1 MIRLIREIPG
11 LLGKI
16 LVGTTFVTRAFGDA
30 VLDAEEMGPF
40 LAPNNIPDPQLRLA
54 GAIVLL
60 FAGSLSILAVGYV
73 VDSTRDGE

>member
-1 MIRLIREIPG
+1 MRRLIRAIPG
-11 LLGKI
+11 LLGKL
-16 LVGTTFVTRAFGDA
+16 LVSTSFVARAFGDA

-40 LAPNNIPDPQLRLA
+40 LAPNNLPEPQLRLA

-73 VDSTRDGE
+73 VDSTRAAE

>member
-1 MIRLIREIPG
+1 MNRLSRAIPG
-11 LLGKI
+11 LLGKL

-30 VLDAEEMGPF
+30 VMDAEEVGLF
-40 LAPNNIPDPQLRLA
+40 LAPANVPDPQVRLA
-54 GAIVLL
+54 GAIMLL